1 MNKKSE
7 NMWIFIS
14 LYFMADFVKMMVTTT
29 WHIKEVE
36 KYATKA
42 KLLFLKCYVQFIPA
56 RDVGPL
62 LYCVADM
69 LMCCLFVKLICITF
83 HYHDLLWYIVKYILR
98 HMFCEIK
105 LILFF
110 NFSYFFVHNFEE
122 IWLCQ
127 FIEITHIKNRSKQTQ
142 FALSY

>member
-14 LYFMADFVKMMVTTT
+14 FYFMADFVKMMVTTT
-29 WHIKEVE
+29 WHIKEVK
-36 KYATKA
+36 KYATTA

-56 RDVGPL
+56 RETCYSRCRTFNL

-83 HYHDLLWYIVKYILR
+83 HYHDLLWYIVKYILW

-110 NFSYFFVHNFEE
+110 NFSYFFVHN
-122 IWLCQ
+122 L
-127 FIEITHIKNRSKQTQ
+127 KKYDYVS
-142 FALSY
+142 L

>member
-1 MNKKSE
+1 
-7 NMWIFIS
+7 MWIFIS
-14 LYFMADFVKMMVTTT
+14 LYFMEDFVKMMVTTT

-110 NFSYFFVHNFEE
+110 NFSYFLSI
-122 IWLCQ
+122 IWRNM
-127 FIEITHIKNRSKQTQ
+127 IMSVYRNNSYKKQVKANTVCII
-142 FALSY
+142 LLDKR